1 MAEGFRRTMSGWLV
15 ARMDAP
21 LERGVLASMLTELL
35 DIVVAPGVEGGLHL
49 FAVEM
54 GLEDLDMSVD
64 VAAMGMLDE
73 RDPVTSRLFP
83 DAYPEDEQAAMDFRR
98 FTELSL
104 RQQKNANATTVLAC
118 LERSGDKVTITRDEA
133 LAWLT
138 ALNDCVSSLA
148 VRSASRTRPTTRR
161 SWTSLQ
167 DDQRYAGYQIYDFLT
182 WLQDSLVRVLSE

>member
-1 MAEGFRRTMSGWLV
+1 MAEGFRRTMSGRLV
-15 ARMDAP
+15 ARMDVV
-21 LERGVLASMLTELL
+21 ERGVLASMLTELL
-35 DIVVAPGVEGGLHL
+35 DIVVAPESKEADP

-104 RQQKNANATTVLAC
+104 RQQKSANATTVLAC

-138 ALNDCVSSLA
+138 ALNDLRLSLA
-148 VRSASRTRPTTRR
+148 VRLGLENETDHEELMDLP
-161 SWTSLQ
+161 Q